1 MPRNPDST
9 RNAADP
15 VGAFLNHL
23 AAERGAALN
32 TLDAYRRDLAEYEK
46 SFSGHDHTTVSRQHI
61 EAHLAALDALGF
73 AASTR
78 ARHLS
83 AIRQF
88 HAFLFAEGWRD
99 DDPAAPI
106 QGPRKTRALPR
117 TMTVDDVSAL
127 LAAARKGNDLKS
139 LRNTCLVEMLYA
151 SGLRTSELVS
161 LPVATVRRLPKM
173 VPVRGKGGKD
183 RLAPLSDRA
192 REALAA
198 YLPLRDKAPYSNLP
212 FLFPSRGTSG
222 HLTRARFFQVLRALA
237 AEAGLDATKVSPHT
251 LRHAFATHLLANGAD
266 LRVIQTLLGH
276 SDIATTEIYTHVVP
290 DDLADLVFV
299 KHPLANP
306 KK

>member
-1 MPRNPDST
+1 MTT
-9 RNAADP
+9 RNAADA

-46 SFSGHDHTTVSRQHI
+46 SFGERDFTTTTRQDI
-61 EAHLAALDALGF
+61 EAHLAGLDAAGF

-88 HAFLFAEGWRD
+88 HAFLFDEGWRD

-106 QGPRKTRALPR
+106 KGPRKARALPR
-117 TMTVDDVSAL
+117 TLSVDDISAL
-127 LAAARKGNDLKS
+127 LAVARNGDSLKS
-139 LRNTCLVEMLYA
+139 LRNTCLIEMLYA
-151 SGLRTSELVS
+151 SGLRVSELVS

-198 YLPLRDKAPYSNLP
+198 YIPARDLTRDKASP
-212 FLFPSRGTSG
+212 FLFPSRGALG
-222 HLTRARFFQVLRALA
+222 HLTRTRLFQILRALA
-237 AEAGLDATKVSPHT
+237 AEAGLDATQVSPHT

-276 SDIATTEIYTHVVP
+276 SDIATTEIYTHVMT
-290 DDLADLVFV
+290 DDLTDLVFM
-299 KHPLANP
+299 KHPLARE
-306 KK
+306 KG

>member
-1 MPRNPDST
+1 M
-9 RNAADP
+9 AVDP
-15 VGAFLNHL
+15 VGSFLNHL

-46 SFSGHDHTTVSRQHI
+46 SFDGCDFTTVGRGDI
-61 EAHLAALDALGF
+61 EAHLAALEAQGF
-73 AASTR
+73 ATSTR

-83 AIRQF
+83 AIRQI

-106 QGPRKTRALPR
+106 RGPRKERALPR
-117 TMTVDDVSAL
+117 TLTVDDVSAL
-127 LAAARKGNDLKS
+127 LAVARKGDGIRA
-139 LRNTCLVEMLYA
+139 LRNACLVEMLYA
-151 SGLRTSELVS
+151 SGLRITELVS
-161 LPVATVRRLPKM
+161 MPVASVRRMPKM

-183 RLAPLSDRA
+183 RLVPLSDRA
-192 REALAA
+192 RAALAA
-198 YLPLRDKAPYSNLP
+198 YLPLRDAGPHKGSS
-212 FLFPSRGTSG
+212 FLFPSRGKSG
-222 HLTRARFFQVLRALA
+222 HLTRVRLFQMLRAMA

-299 KHPLANP
+299 KHPLAEGSGE
-306 KK
+306 

>member
-1 MPRNPDST
+1 M
-9 RNAADP
+9 ALDP

-46 SFSGHDHTTVSRQHI
+46 SFGERDHITVTRQDI
-61 EAHLAALDALGF
+61 EAHIAQLSDAGF
-73 AASTR
+73 ATSTR

-88 HAFLFAEGWRD
+88 HAFLFAEGIRD
-99 DDPAAPI
+99 DDPAAPVK
-106 QGPRKTRALPR
+106 GPRKTRTLPR
-117 TMTVDDVSAL
+117 TLTVDEVSAL
-127 LAAARKGNDLKS
+127 LSTARARTDLKS
-139 LRNTCLVEMLYA
+139 VRNVCLIEMLYA

-161 LPVATVRRLPKM
+161 LPVAAVRRQPRM
-173 VPVRGKGGKD
+173 IPVRGKGGKD

-192 REALAA
+192 REAIAT
-198 YLPLRDKAPYSNLP
+198 YLPVRDAGPMKKSTW
-212 FLFPSRGTSG
+212 LFPSRSKSG
-222 HLTRARFFQVLRALA
+222 HLTRERFFQVLRGLA

-276 SDIATTEIYTHVVP
+276 ADIATTEIYTHITP
-290 DDLADLVFV
+290 DDGADLVFV
-299 KHPLANP
+299 KHPLARRD
-306 KK
+306 